1 MPERSHSFFRG
12 KPEEVEAGLRFEF
25 IDKNR
30 DRWPV
35 AFMCRLFGVT
45 PGGYRKWR
53 RNRNRPYKHAALLAM
68 MLEILAEDEEN
79 QNYGVERMYAA
90 LKLRGRTESK
100 STVARVMRANGL
112 TQKIKRKPNGL
123 TKSEKEAQKSDNL
136 INRDFS
142 ADAPNEKWVTDITQ
156 LPTADGTLYI
166 SGIFDCY
173 DSTAVGL
180 TMDDNMRKELVID
193 SLKQAVTMYGA
204 GAILH
209 SDRGSQ
215 YTSQEFRD
223 TLAGFGIRQSMNS
236 AGGRCHDN
244 AKCESMWA
252 RAKVEKFYNFDTS
265 KMPMEVVK
273 RLVFKYFM
281 GYWNNRR
288 ICSAIGGMP
297 PAMKRAQFYAQQAYA
312 QRADAA

>member
-1 MPERSHSFFRG
+1 MPERSYSFFRG
-12 KPEEVEAGLRFEF
+12 EPEEVEAGLRFEF

-30 DRWPV
+30 DKWPV

-45 PGGYRKWR
+45 PNGYRKWR
-53 RNRNRPYKHAALLAM
+53 KNCDRPYKHAALLAM
-68 MLEILAEDEEN
+68 MHQILGEDEEN
-79 QNYGVERMYAA
+79 QNYGVDRMYAA
-90 LKLRGRTESK
+90 LKLRGFKASK

-112 TQKIKRKPNGL
+112 TQKVRRKPNGL
-123 TKSEKEAQKSDNL
+123 TKADKEAQKSDNL
-136 INRDFS
+136 INRDFT

-193 SLKQAVTMYGA
+193 TVRQASAMYGP
-204 GAILH
+204 GAIIH

-215 YTSQEFRD
+215 YTSQDFRD
-223 TLAGFGIRQSMNS
+223 TLAMLGIKQSMNS

-252 RAKVEKFYNFDTS
+252 RGKVEKFYNFDTS
-265 KMPMEVVK
+265 RMPMELVK
-273 RLVFKYFM
+273 KMAFRYYM

-288 ICSAIGGMP
+288 ICSAIGGMA
-297 PAMKRAQFYAQQAYA
+297 PATKRSAYYSQKLMVA
-312 QRADAA
+312 